1 MKAYIGFGIS
11 PDHLIT
17 AGLMSAPA
25 SLAISKTMF
34 PETKI
39 IKANFQ
45 NYKAKFAKFRFF
57 YVLFQNYI
65 CLSLRKN
72 FYRPI

>member
-39 IKANFQ
+39 IKANFGSIR
-45 NYKAKFAKFRFF
+45 NVKIKYVNFFFR
-57 YVLFQNYI
+57 
-65 CLSLRKN
+65 
-72 FYRPI
+72 